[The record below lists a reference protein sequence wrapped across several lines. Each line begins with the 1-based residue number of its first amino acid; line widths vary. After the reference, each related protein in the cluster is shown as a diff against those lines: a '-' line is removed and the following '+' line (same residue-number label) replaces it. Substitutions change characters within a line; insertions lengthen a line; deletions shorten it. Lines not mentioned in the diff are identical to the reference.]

1 MIDRLR
7 ELAVTIRTLRRHAA
21 FAATSVATLALGL
34 GAAIVVFAVADHVL
48 WRALPFESPDRV
60 VTLWETDAI
69 EGVNKG
75 EVTSG
80 NFLSWAESSRSF
92 EALGLVE
99 PNGFDM
105 LLDGRPVALRAWYA
119 SEGYFSALGVRPLL
133 GRTFAAEE
141 YLPGGPR
148 VVMVSEA
155 FWRGRLGAD
164 PQIVGRTIEL
174 DGQPVTVVGVLP
186 STADYPDERPV
197 WAPKVFSERDRADR
211 RADYRFA
218 VGRLAS
224 SVTVNDAQR
233 ELDAIAANLAEA
245 FPRSNRGAGVLVVP
259 LEEQILGPVRAIL
272 LVLLAASGLLL
283 AAACANVGNLCLTR
297 YLRRRQELSVRA
309 AVGAG
314 RGLLLRQIWL
324 ESGVL
329 ALLGGAGGLVLAH
342 WTLRVLVAAA
352 PPQLPR
358 VATLGLDGRALVFAL
373 LVTLASELV
382 FGSVPALRLSRDAPL
397 AALGGSL
404 TAASSRL
411 RGVLVGVQV
420 ALALLLL
427 VGAGLLTRSLVRLL
441 DNDLGFEPSH
451 RVAVQVYLWDHNPT
465 VGGRLNTVAAMRE
478 ALTAVPGV
486 RRAAVSTSLP
496 FAPEQH
502 DGQAV
507 LEVRGRPA
515 PPGEEPRVYV
525 TIASDEYFEA
535 MGVARLEGRTFAA
548 ADRLDAPRVAV
559 VSSTLAR
566 RLFPRGDAVG
576 SRVTIGAYGP
586 PEEREI
592 VGVVHDVKPVAF
604 DSDPRAELYVPF
616 AQSGFGS
623 LAFVVQTE
631 EGAPAQIPA
640 LAEAIW
646 SVDPL
651 QALYTVAT
659 LDDLVADTLAG
670 RRLQRALLGC
680 FAALA
685 LLLTACGL
693 YGVVSYT
700 VAARTR
706 EIGVRMALGA
716 APFRILGATLRQ
728 GLAMGAWGVLGGTLL
743 ATGATRLLRHLL
755 YEVSPTDARVFAGSA
770 LAVLA
775 LCVAG
780 ALVPAL
786 RAARTDPVRAL
797 RAD

>member
-1 MIDRLR
+1 MIDWLR
-7 ELAVTIRTLRRHAA
+7 ELRVTLRTLRRHPA
-21 FAATSVATLALGL
+21 FAATSVATLALAL
-34 GAAIVVFAVADHVL
+34 GAAIALFSVADHVL
-48 WRALPFESPDRV
+48 WRPLPFADSAHV
-60 VTLWETDAI
+60 VTLWETDPI
-69 EGVNKG
+69 EGVAKG

-99 PNGFDM
+99 PHGYDM
-105 LLDGRPVALRAWYA
+105 LLDGRPVSLRSWHA
-119 SEGYFSALGVRPLL
+119 SEGYFAALGVRPLL
-133 GRTFAAEE
+133 GRTFASEE
-141 YLPGGPR
+141 YLPGGPQ

-155 FWRGRLGAD
+155 FWRQSLGAD
-164 PQIVGRTIEL
+164 PQIVGRSIEL
-174 DGQPVTVVGVLP
+174 DGEPLTVVGVLP
-186 STADYPDERPV
+186 ATADYPDQRSI

-218 VGRLAS
+218 VGRLAPS
-224 SVTVNDAQR
+224 ATAASAQQ
-233 ELDAIAANLAEA
+233 ELDAIAANLAGE
-245 FPRSNRGAGVLVVP
+245 FPRTNRGAGVLVVP
-259 LEEQILGPVRAIL
+259 LEEQILGPVRTIL
-272 LVLLAASGLLL
+272 VVLLAASGLLL
-283 AAACANVGNLCLTR
+283 IAACANVGNLCLTR

-314 RGLLLRQIWL
+314 RGRLLRQVWL

-329 ALLGGAGGLVLAH
+329 ALAGGVGGVLLAH
-342 WTLRVLVAAA
+342 WTLRLLVAAA

-358 VATLGLDGRALVFAL
+358 VATLGIDGRSLVFAL
-373 LVTLASELV
+373 VVTLASELA

-397 AALGGSL
+397 AALKGGS
-404 TAASSRL
+404 TATSSRL
-411 RGVLVGVQV
+411 RGLLVAVQV
-420 ALALLLL
+420 AFSLLLL
-427 VGAGLLTRSLVRLL
+427 VGAGLLTRSLMRLL
-441 DNDLGFEPSH
+441 DNDLGFEPSQ
-451 RVAVQVYLWDHNPT
+451 RVAMQVYLWDHNPT
-465 VGGRLNTVAAMRE
+465 VEGRLNTVAAMRE
-478 ALTAVPGV
+478 ALAAVPGV
-486 RRAAVSTSLP
+486 RRTAVSTSLP

-502 DGQAV
+502 DGQATLQIV
-507 LEVRGRPA
+507 GRPT

-525 TIASDEYFEA
+525 TIASDDYFEA
-535 MGVARLEGRTFAA
+535 MGIGRLDGRTFAA

-576 SRVTIGAYGP
+576 SRVTVGAYGP

-604 DSDPRAELYVPF
+604 DSDPRPELFVPF

-623 LAFVVQTE
+623 LAFVVQAE
-631 EGAPAQIPA
+631 KGAPAQIPA
-640 LAEAIW
+640 LERAIW

-651 QALYTVAT
+651 QALYAVAT

-670 RRLQRALLGC
+670 RRLQRALLAG
-680 FAALA
+680 FAVLT

-700 VAARTR
+700 VAARSR

-716 APFRILGATLRQ
+716 APLNVLGATLRQ

-743 ATGATRLLRHLL
+743 ALGGTRLLRHLL
-755 YEVSPTDARVFAGSA
+755 YEVSPTDAGVFAGSA
-770 LAVLA
+770 LVVLA
-775 LCVAG
+775 LCAAG